1 MTYNTWG
8 IPHTFGSKDKEER
21 MEKIGHL
28 LGRGDYDLVLLEEL
42 WMRPDHETIKSSL
55 GPEFYMTEYD
65 DLNKCQGTIWPWGCS
80 GLAIISRYS
89 SGLHTS
95 SLFHHP
101 SSSNYNIPIRRFP
114 ILEKNFTQF
123 TNQGP
128 FSHIF
133 SDGEYFSG
141 KGVGRVAISP
151 KEGIEVDVF
160 VTHTISEG
168 NLIINTPSHHKI

>member
-1 MTYNTWG
+1 MVGLKVMTYNTWG

-80 GLAIISRYS
+80 GLAIISRYNWS
-89 SGLHTS
+89 RHTPHTRVLHP
-95 SLFHHP
+95 SLFLKFDVRTLDP
-101 SSSNYNIPIRRFP
+101 P
-114 ILEKNFTQF
+114 KNTQ
-123 TNQGP
+123 
-128 FSHIF
+128 
-133 SDGEYFSG
+133 
-141 KGVGRVAISP
+141 
-151 KEGIEVDVF
+151 
-160 VTHTISEG
+160 
-168 NLIINTPSHHKI
+168 